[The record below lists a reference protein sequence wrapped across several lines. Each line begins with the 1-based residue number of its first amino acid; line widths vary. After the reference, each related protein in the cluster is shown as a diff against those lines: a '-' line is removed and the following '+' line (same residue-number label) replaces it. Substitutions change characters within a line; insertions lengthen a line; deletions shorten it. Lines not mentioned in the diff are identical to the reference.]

1 MLLIIWQNEKEYSVP
16 ILTDSLTWDTYR
28 KASPSVLKFEI
39 VRTENGIAL
48 SEGMTVELTDGDSKI
63 FKGYIFKIE
72 ESKDPVIKITAY
84 DQLRYFKNK
93 DSKVYDKLTTPELLK
108 SIAKDYNLKV
118 GECDD
123 TKIGISRVEDG
134 VELFDM
140 IQTSIEDTL
149 LATGNLYVLWDDF
162 GSLRISNI
170 ESLRV
175 PCLISEDTAGNYTY
189 VRSIDDEFY
198 NQIKLVYDNDGNKEY
213 YMTKDSES
221 INKYGLLQMYETV
234 NTTDGI
240 KQYLDKL
247 IKTYGSPVRTLT
259 VSDCIGDIRVR
270 GGSSVIVPK
279 TENGKTTYHYM
290 IVESAKHSFKGGTHL
305 MTLTLKGGDVVNG

>member
-1 MLLIIWQNEKEYSVP
+1 MVLLIWSNERDYYAP
-16 ILTDSLTWDTYR
+16 ILTDSLTWETYR
-28 KASPSVLKFEI
+28 KSSPSILRFEI
-39 VRTENGIAL
+39 VKTEAGVPL
-48 SEGMTVELTDGDSKI
+48 EEGMKVELTDGDLKL
-63 FKGYIFKIE
+63 FRGYIFKIE

-93 DSKVYDKLTTPELLK
+93 DSKVYNKLTTPELLK
-108 SIAKDYNLKV
+108 SIAKDYNLTV
-118 GECDD
+118 GSCDD
-123 TKIGISRVEDG
+123 TKVGISRVEDG

-140 IQTSIEDTL
+140 IQTNIEDTL
-149 LATGNLYVLWDDF
+149 MATGNLYVLWDDF
-162 GSLRISNI
+162 GKLRISNI

-198 NQIKLVYDNDGNKEY
+198 NQIKLVYDNDGDKEY
-213 YMTKDSES
+213 YMTKDSKS
-221 INKYGLLQMYETV
+221 INKYGLLQMYENIDTK
-234 NTTDGI
+234 DGV

-270 GGSSVIVPK
+270 GGSSIIVPH
-279 TENGKTTYHYM
+279 TASGKTTYHYM
-290 IVESAKHSFKGGTHL
+290 LVESAKHTFRGGVHL
-305 MTLTLKGGDVVNG
+305 MTLTLKGGDVNG